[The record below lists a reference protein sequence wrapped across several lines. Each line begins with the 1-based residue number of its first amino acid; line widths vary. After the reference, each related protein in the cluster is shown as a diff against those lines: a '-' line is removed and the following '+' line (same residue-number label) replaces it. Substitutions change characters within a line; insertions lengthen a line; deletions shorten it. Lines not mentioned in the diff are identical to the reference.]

1 MKKCMLPLLVA
12 FPATTLAWA
21 PTDPFKYP
29 DEYTNPYN
37 QSEWSK
43 DAPYE
48 MALFYNNNTDQFSM
62 AFRAL
67 RSDRLIRFSSGD
79 TPNNVEIS
87 GCKKEIRGSLEYG
100 TELPRLTLKTAGNRE
115 LKTLFLDCADV
126 FFRVSDG
133 GSQQTYKPVAGS
145 ISRMQWRDLVKDG
158 TISVN

>member
-1 MKKCMLPLLVA
+1 MKKCMLPLLVV
-12 FPATTLAWA
+12 FPATVLAWA
-21 PTDPFKYP
+21 PADPFKYP

-37 QSEWSK
+37 QSDWSK

-48 MALFYNNNTDQFSM
+48 MILFYNNNTDQFSM

-100 TELPRLTLKTAGNRE
+100 IGLPRLTLKTAGNRE

>member
-12 FPATTLAWA
+12 FPATVLAWA
-21 PTDPFKYP
+21 PADPFKYP

-67 RSDRLIRFSSGD
+67 RSDRLIRFSSED

-87 GCKKEIRGSLEYG
+87 GCKKEMRGSLEYETG
-100 TELPRLTLKTAGNRE
+100 LPKLMLKTTGNRE

-133 GSQQTYKPVAGS
+133 SRQQTYKPVAGS
-145 ISRMQWRDLVKDG
+145 ISRMQWRDLVKEG
-158 TISVN
+158 SISIK

>member
-1 MKKCMLPLLVA
+1 MKKCILPLLVA
-12 FPATTLAWA
+12 FPATVLAWA
-21 PTDPFKYP
+21 PADPFKYP

-43 DAPYE
+43 AAPYE

-67 RSDRLIRFSSGD
+67 RSDRLIRFSNGD

-87 GCKKEIRGSLEYG
+87 GCKKEMRGSLEYG
-100 TELPRLTLKTAGNRE
+100 TGLPKLTLKTAGNHE
-115 LKTLFLDCADV
+115 LKTLFLDCADI

-133 GSQQTYKPVAGS
+133 NSQQTYKPVAGG

-158 TISVN
+158 TISIK

>member
-21 PTDPFKYP
+21 PADPFKYP
-29 DEYTNPYN
+29 DEYANPYN
-37 QSEWSK
+37 QSERNE
-43 DAPYE
+43 ATPYE

-67 RSDRLIRFSSGD
+67 RSDGLIRFSSED

-100 TELPRLTLKTAGNRE
+100 TRLPKLMLKTTGNRE
-115 LKTLFLDCADV
+115 LKTLFFDCADV
-126 FFRVSDG
+126 FFRVSDR

>member
-12 FPATTLAWA
+12 FPATVLAWA
-21 PTDPFKYP
+21 PADPFKYP

-37 QSEWSK
+37 QSERNK
-43 DAPYE
+43 ATPFE
-48 MALFYNNNTDQFSM
+48 MALFYNNSTDQFSM
-62 AFRAL
+62 AFRDL

-87 GCKKEIRGSLEYG
+87 GCKKEMKGSLEYG
-100 TELPRLTLKTAGNRE
+100 TGLPKLMLKTTGNRE
-115 LKTLFLDCADV
+115 LKTIFLDCADV

-133 GSQQTYKPVAGS
+133 SSQQTYKPVAGS

-158 TISVN
+158 TIFVN